1 MRYFFHVVL
10 TGDGA
15 VADEVGTEF
24 VSLDMACEEAR
35 LTARELALE
44 FPLGTSGTDPEA
56 VELADASGNVLFAVP
71 VRQAAA

>member
-1 MRYFFHVVL
+1 MRYFFHVL
-10 TGDGA
+10 TGDG
-15 VADEVGTEF
+15 VVPDQVGTEF

-44 FPLGTSGTDPEA
+44 FPLGTSGTDPQA
-56 VELADASGNVLFAVP
+56 VELADGLGNVLFAVS